1 MPGDSD
7 DWRWIDEHIEHPTPQ
22 VAGDEVR
29 IREGATPGTTAQSIH
44 METHIARG
52 EAVPIYSVGEDPY
65 NEGLSGLHSDE
76 SAVSESEG
84 FDAQED
90 QVSAAAEAAEAARE
104 TRLQKTD
111 EDVPEES
118 VARRAAQQRKG
129 GG

>member
-1 MPGDSD
+1 MPDDSD

-29 IREGATPGTTAQSIH
+29 IIREGATQGPTAQSIH
-44 METHIARG
+44 METHTVRG
-52 EAVPIYSVGEDPY
+52 QAVPIYSVGEDPY
-65 NEGLSGLHSDE
+65 NEGLSSLHSDE
-76 SAVSESEG
+76 SAVSESQG

-90 QVSAAAEAAEAARE
+90 QVSAAAEAEAAGE

-111 EDVPEES
+111 EDVPQES